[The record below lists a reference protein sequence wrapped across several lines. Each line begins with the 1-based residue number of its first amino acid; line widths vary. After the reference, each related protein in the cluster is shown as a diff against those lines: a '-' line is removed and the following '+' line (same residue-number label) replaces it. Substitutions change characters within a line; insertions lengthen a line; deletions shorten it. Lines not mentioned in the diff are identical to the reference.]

1 MLVSEQSAIAQSES
15 AYSSLISGLSD
26 SGKLSKDKKLIARVQ
41 KITDRLITQAVKYRP
56 ETKDWKWSVKVIDD
70 PETVNAFCMAGGK
83 MAVFTGLI
91 SKVEPTDDELAQV
104 MGHEISHA
112 LASHSA
118 EKMSVQLATGLAVAA
133 VTAAADQKNR
143 NATYGVSSLAALALI
158 TLPNSR
164 EAESEADRIGIEL
177 AARAGYKPHA
187 AVTLWEKMMKASG
200 QTSSFDFLSTHP
212 ASTKRIEALSKLE
225 SSMSEIY
232 AAGKTNQNLPSEVWT
247 GEMSLTSSDGAKAE
261 TNSDKP
267 WGQPSSSQSLQSASS
282 KRVSKAS
289 AVLTEAVV
297 KHEIQRRLDAFFE
310 DYFQKHPEQERPESF
325 VYKFTPFQIRKF
337 AVTAPNNGK
346 VVHGYA
352 VDTTVTAA
360 ARTANGALSKPTK
373 VLPEDDQVI
382 YFFKNAAGAWEFA
395 LMARSAIEK

>member
-26 SGKLSKDKKLIARVQ
+26 SGKLSKDKKLIARAQ

-91 SKVEPTDDELAQV
+91 SQVEPTDDELAQV

-133 VTAAADQKNR
+133 VTVAADQKNR
-143 NATYGVSSLAALALI
+143 KTTYGVSSLAALALI

-177 AARAGYKPHA
+177 AAKAGYKPHA

-200 QTSSFDFLSTHP
+200 QTSGFDFLSTHP

-232 AAGKTNQNLPSEVWT
+232 AAGKINQNLPSEVWT
-247 GEMSLTSSDGAKAE
+247 GEKSLASNDEPKSE
-261 TNSDKP
+261 ISSDKP
-267 WGQPSSSQSLQSASS
+267 QGKQFSSQSLQKDSPKHAP
-282 KRVSKAS
+282 KAS

-297 KHEIQRRLDAFFE
+297 KHEIQRRLDEFFE
-310 DYFQKHPEQERPESF
+310 DYFQKHPDQERPESF
-325 VYKFTPFQIRKF
+325 VYEFTPFQIREL
-337 AVTAPNNGK
+337 AVTVPKNGK
-346 VVHGYA
+346 VVQGYA

-360 ARTANGALSKPTK
+360 ARTAKGELSQPSKI
-373 VLPEDDQVI
+373 LPEDGKVI
-382 YFFKNAAGAWEFA
+382 YFLKNAVGAWEFV